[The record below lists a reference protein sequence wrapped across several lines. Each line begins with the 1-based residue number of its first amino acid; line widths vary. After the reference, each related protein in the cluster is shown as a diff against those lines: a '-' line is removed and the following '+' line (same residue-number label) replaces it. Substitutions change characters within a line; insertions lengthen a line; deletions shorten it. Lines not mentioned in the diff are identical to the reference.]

1 MAAEQMKKVASHLTC
16 PICTELYK
24 KPKYLPC
31 YHSYCEQC
39 LLKLQKGSDITCP
52 ECRKTSAIPTG
63 GIKQLPNN
71 FFINRIV
78 DEVALKKKV
87 TGEEDVRCDLC
98 VREDPAVVLCF
109 DCGVFLCNHCHES
122 HKYSR
127 EYQGHAMSQLK
138 ELRAE
143 KKDVNVR
150 PKAKPLICQ
159 EHELELNFYCDT
171 CEQLVCH
178 YCTTTDHNGHKH
190 NTVKKMANKH
200 RAEMDKIIERVDIM
214 IAELSKAHHKV
225 TATREKIQIQAT
237 KVDQQIDDYYDRL
250 QRRLQQQREE
260 LKKELQEVSIHK
272 KKAVSLQLEQI
283 EQNQAQLESMKELN
297 NDVKS
302 GSDQEAL
309 FMKKQVTE
317 DVKRLTD
324 CYKEL
329 KMEPVESAN
338 MQFIPVEQ
346 YQNYLPQFANVSY
359 GDADPLKSV
368 AENILPVVCS
378 NKDIKFTIVTKNAQG
393 HVCSKGGSKVIAQA
407 QSSTTGVVVPVAIRD
422 NQDGSYEACFVAKQ
436 TGEVMLSVIINGRH
450 IKGSPYSVSVH
461 RNYLAL
467 DVPSKVVNDG
477 GRMGKPWG
485 IAFGKDGMWAVADST
500 NHCVYIFDSQDQVV
514 TKFGSKGNGNGQFF
528 WPTGVAFDDD
538 SHLYVVDKNNHR
550 VQKFDVSSKYILQ
563 FGSYGS
569 NNGALSYPV
578 GITVH
583 NNRVYVAD
591 KGNKCISVF
600 QCDGKYIHTIGQSG
614 QLNYPLDVAVNNNNQ
629 LLITDRD
636 NHCISI
642 FTLDGNYVSKI
653 GTHGTSRGQ
662 LSNPSSL
669 TVDMYGFVLITE
681 RGNNR
686 VSIFNKDGV
695 FVHCFGSK
703 GSSNGQ
709 FSSPDGIV
717 LSPNGTV
724 YVSDYNNRRI
734 QIFSEY

>member
-1 MAAEQMKKVASHLTC
+1 MLV
-16 PICTELYK
+16 
-24 KPKYLPC
+24 
-31 YHSYCEQC
+31 
-39 LLKLQKGSDITCP
+39 KLQKGSDIKCP

-78 DEVALKKKV
+78 DEVALKEKV
-87 TGEEDVRCDLC
+87 TGEEDVSCDLC

-127 EYQGHAMSQLK
+127 DYQGHAMSQLK

-143 KKDVNVR
+143 KKDINVR
-150 PKAKPLICQ
+150 PKAKPLLCQ

-190 NTVKKMANKH
+190 NTVKNMAKKH
-200 RAEMDKIIERVDIM
+200 REEMDKIIEPVDKM
-214 IAELSKAHHKV
+214 IVELSKAHHNI
-225 TATREKIQIQAT
+225 TATGEKIQIQAT
-237 KVDQQIDDYYDRL
+237 EVDQQIDDYYDRL

-297 NDVKS
+297 SDVKS

-317 DVKRLTD
+317 NVKRLTN

-329 KMEPVESAN
+329 KTELVESAN
-338 MQFIPVEQ
+338 MQFIPVEE
-346 YQNYLPQFANVSY
+346 YQNCLPQFANLFCSDV
-359 GDADPLKSV
+359 DPLNSV
-368 AENILPVVCS
+368 AENIPPVVCII
-378 NKDIKFTIVTKNAQG
+378 KDIKFTIVTKNAQG

-407 QSSTTGVVVPVAIRD
+407 QSSTTGVVVPVAIKD
-422 NQDGSYEACFVAKQ
+422 NQDGRYEACFVAKQ
-436 TGEVMLSVIINGRH
+436 TGEVKLSVIINGRH
-450 IKGSPYSVSVH
+450 IKGSPYSVSMH

-485 IAFGKDGMWAVADST
+485 IAFGKDGMWAVADRI
-500 NHCVYIFDSQDQVV
+500 NQRVYIFDSQDRVV
-514 TKFGSKGNGNGQFF
+514 VKFGSQGNSNSQFHL
-528 WPTGVAFDDD
+528 PTGVAFDDD
-538 SHLYVVDKNNHR
+538 NHLYVVDNSNHR

-563 FGSYGS
+563 FGSFGS
-569 NNGALSYPV
+569 NNGQLMYPL

-583 NNRVYVAD
+583 NNRAYVAD
-591 KGNKCISVF
+591 EGNNRICVF
-600 QCDGKYIHTIGQSG
+600 QCDGKFIHTIGQPG
-614 QLNYPLDVAVNNNNQ
+614 QLSAPFDVAVNNNNQ
-629 LLITDRD
+629 LLITDCSS
-636 NHCISI
+636 HCISI
-642 FTLDGNYVSKI
+642 FTLYGNYVSKF

-669 TVDMYGFVLITE
+669 TIDMYGFILITE

-686 VSIFNKDGV
+686 VSVFDKDGV
-695 FVHCFGSK
+695 FIHCFGSE
-703 GSSNGQ
+703 GSTIRQ
-709 FSSPDGIV
+709 FSSPDGIA

-724 YVSDYNNRRI
+724 YVSDRINKRI
-734 QIFSEY
+734 QIFSKY

>member
-24 KPKYLPC
+24 RPKYLPC
-31 YHSYCEQC
+31 YHSYCEEC
-39 LLKLQKGSDITCP
+39 LVKLQKGSDITCP

-78 DEVALKKKV
+78 DEVALKEKV

-127 EYQGHAMSQLK
+127 EYQGHTMSQLK

-150 PKAKPLICQ
+150 PKAKPLMCQ
-159 EHELELNFYCDT
+159 EHDLELNFYCDT
-171 CEQLVCH
+171 CEHLVCH

-200 RAEMDKIIERVDIM
+200 REEMDKIIEPVGEM
-214 IAELSKAHHKV
+214 IAELSKAHHNI
-225 TATREKIQIQAT
+225 TATGKKIQIQAT
-237 KVDQQIDDYYDRL
+237 EVDQQIDDHYDRL
-250 QRRLQQQREE
+250 QLRLQQQREE

-297 NDVKS
+297 SDVKS

-317 DVKRLTD
+317 DVKRLTN

-329 KMEPVESAN
+329 KTEPVESAN
-338 MQFIPVEQ
+338 MQFIPVEEN
-346 YQNYLPQFANVSY
+346 QNGFPQFANVFYS
-359 GDADPLKSV
+359 DADPLNSV
-368 AENILPVVCS
+368 AENIPPVVCI
-378 NKDIKFTIVTKNAQG
+378 NKDISFTIVTKNAQG

-422 NQDGSYEACFVAKQ
+422 NQDGRYEACFIAKQ
-436 TGEVMLSVIINGRH
+436 TGKVKLSVTINWRH

-467 DVPSKVVNDG
+467 DVPSKVINDG
-477 GRMGKPWG
+477 GRMGELWG
-485 IAFGKDGMWAVADST
+485 IAFGKDGMWAVADIT

-514 TKFGSKGNGNGQFF
+514 AKFGTRGNGNGEFNL
-528 WPTGVAFDDD
+528 PAGVAFDGDN
-538 SHLYVVDKNNHR
+538 HLYVVDNGNHR
-550 VQKFDVSSKYILQ
+550 VQKFDDSNKYMLQ

-569 NNGALSYPV
+569 NNGKLSYPV

-591 KGNKCISVF
+591 QGNHRISVF
-600 QCDGKYIHTIGQSG
+600 QCDGNFIHTIGQSG
-614 QLNYPLDVAVNNNNQ
+614 QLSYPFDVAVKNNNL
-629 LLITDRD
+629 LLIAAHD
-636 NHCISI
+636 NHCIPI
-642 FTLDGNYVSKI
+642 FTLDGNYVSKF

-662 LSNPSSL
+662 LSNPTSL
-669 TVDMYGFVLITE
+669 TIDMYGFILITE

-686 VSIFNKDGV
+686 VSVFDKDGV
-695 FVHCFGSK
+695 FIHCFGSK
-703 GSSNGQ
+703 GSTIGQ
-709 FSSPDGIV
+709 FSFPYGIA

-724 YVSDYNNRRI
+724 YVSDRYNKRI
-734 QIFSEY
+734 QIFSKY